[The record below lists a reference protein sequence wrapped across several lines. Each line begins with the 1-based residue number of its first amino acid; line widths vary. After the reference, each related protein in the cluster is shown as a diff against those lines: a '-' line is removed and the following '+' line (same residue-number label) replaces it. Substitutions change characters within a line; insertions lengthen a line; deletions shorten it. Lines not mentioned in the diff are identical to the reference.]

1 MIRSMCAVCVL
12 LLVYST
18 AGATADKSGESKGQ
32 AKSSQQ
38 ESTYG
43 VDKQKSKGRP
53 DNPGQH
59 GRENAAA
66 KQRENPGKG
75 SKGDE
80 SWEDTARGA
89 RDNDNRDDDERG
101 DRDRDEDRD
110 QDRDDNQGRDKDE
123 KKQKNKEKDKEK
135 QEGDDD

>member
-1 MIRSMCAVCVL
+1 MIRSMCAACVV

-18 AGATADKSGESKGQ
+18 VGATADKHGGNKGQ
-32 AKSSQQ
+32 AKSSQH
-38 ESTYG
+38 ESSYG

-80 SWEDTARGA
+80 SWQDTARGA
-89 RDNDNRDDDERG
+89 RDNDSRDDDQR
-101 DRDRDEDRD
+101 RDRDSD
-110 QDRDDNQGRDKDE
+110 QDRDDNEGRDKE
-123 KKQKNKEKDKEK
+123 KKKQKDKEKNKEKQK
-135 QEGDDD
+135 GDDD

>member
-1 MIRSMCAVCVL
+1 MIRSMCAACVL
-12 LLVYST
+12 LFVCST
-18 AGATADKSGESKGQ
+18 AGATADKPGENKGQ
-32 AKSSQQ
+32 AKSSKY

-75 SKGDE
+75 SKGGE

-89 RDNDNRDDDERG
+89 L
-101 DRDRDEDRD
+101 
-110 QDRDDNQGRDKDE
+110 DKDE
-123 KKQKNKEKDKEK
+123 KKQKDKKKDKEK
-135 QEGDDD
+135 QKGDDD